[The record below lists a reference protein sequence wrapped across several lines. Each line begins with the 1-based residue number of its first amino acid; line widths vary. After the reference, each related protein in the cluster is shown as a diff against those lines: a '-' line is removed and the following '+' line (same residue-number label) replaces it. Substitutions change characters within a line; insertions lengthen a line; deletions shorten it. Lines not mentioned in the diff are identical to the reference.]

1 MALTPGTLKGNEA
14 FDESVLVARAKAGD
28 AAAFTELVNH
38 YERKIY
44 RLAKHITQNDEDAE
58 DVLQETF
65 LKAWKALESFSLEK
79 GGSFQAFLFR
89 IARNLIIDLSRKHKE
104 IPIEIFEETLEID
117 QDVEG
122 QVDRKDNQKMVRKA
136 LEKLNDLDKQIVM
149 LFYFE
154 EMSGSE
160 IAKVLNMKEGAMRV
174 RLHRSLK
181 KLKEEITH
189 GR

>member
-1 MALTPGTLKGNEA
+1 MDELSDNIKKAQKG
-14 FDESVLVARAKAGD
+14 DK
-28 AAAFTELVNH
+28 AAFGEIYHLF
-38 YERKIY
+38 YRKIY
-44 RLAKHITQNDEDAE
+44 RYCYYNLGSEDTAF
-58 DVLQETF
+58 DICQETF